1 MKKNQLLLLILF
13 GAAALLL
20 VLWLSVIRPIV
31 MTPDDPEPP
40 VTTGPGEGVQY
51 NYPLLYPTLDRSD
64 IRAIRIH
71 NSSGEYKFERTA
83 TEEGKEATPTSPF
96 VIYQKEGDKYL
107 SYFDVAYDEES
118 FSSLVVATGTFYYL
132 KNITTE
138 AEAVEETIDYHDYG
152 LAPEDDPAWFEIVT
166 FGGETIRVYVGDEA
180 VTEAGHYVRVEG
192 RPTVYLSLSSAVKET
207 ALVPLARFASPSIAY
222 FFVQQGYSFTKSFT
236 LWRPHDPSRPITAED
251 TVNFKAT
258 ATVEGGTPASHDL
271 SVDLRTALPAIKEAF
286 TGRMVTDK
294 SFAFTVAFPDKELSD
309 DFADYRNKTVT
320 FTVEAIT
327 SVNSLFLVL
336 DHINVEDQDIFH
348 AGTSYRIVA
357 PTAMTGYLP
366 NTTHH
371 MTVLETVG
379 MLEGSETVAV
389 GLTGAIEKY
398 GLDHYILYYETPEKL
413 ADGSSTENVVVDSYR
428 ANYLYISARQVDRE
442 KNAFYYVGSLMHN
455 VVVKVPAETLSFLE
469 YGDAWWL
476 NDMMFEVDVNNT
488 TELSFD
494 FDYTDHDVTYTFL
507 VGHSVGSNGKKAV
520 NSVIHKESGRS
531 IAINDYKTFYMHLLS
546 TDYVGAYPGDVEAA
560 LAAGRKVLTMSVTLS
575 DGVTH
580 VYRFYQCDARRVLV
594 SVAREDGP
602 EGAYFY
608 VSDSDVEKTCTD
620 ILLILDGKTPDPDT
634 QY

>member
-13 GAAALLL
+13 ATAALLL
-20 VLWLSVIRPIV
+20 VLWFAVIRPIV
-31 MTPDDPEPP
+31 LTPDEPEAPI
-40 VTTGPGEGVQY
+40 TTGPGEGSHY
-51 NYPLLYPTLDRSD
+51 NYPLLYPALTRAEIRS
-64 IRAIRIH
+64 IRVH
-71 NSSGEYKFERTA
+71 NATGEYKFERTA
-83 TEEGKEATPTSPF
+83 TEAGKEATPTSPF
-96 VIYQKEGDKYL
+96 VIYQKEGDRFL
-107 SYFDVAYDEES
+107 AYFDVAYDEEL

-138 AEAVEETIDYHDYG
+138 AVTAGESVNYADYG
-152 LAPEDDPAWFEIVT
+152 LAPEDDPAWFELVT
-166 FGGETIRVYVGDEA
+166 FAGETIRVYVGDEA

-192 RPTVYLSLSSAVKET
+192 RSTVYLSLSSAVKET
-207 ALVPLARFASPSIAY
+207 ALMPLAKFASPTLAY
-222 FFVQQGYSFTKSFT
+222 FFVQQGYSFNKNFT
-236 LWRPHDPSRPITAED
+236 LWRPHDPLCPIAAED

-258 ATVEGGTPASHDL
+258 ATVEGGTPVSHDL
-271 SVDLRTALPAIKEAF
+271 SVDLRTSLPAIREAF
-286 TGRMVTDK
+286 AGKMITDRG
-294 SFAFTVAFPDKELSD
+294 FTFTVTFPDKELEG

-348 AGTSYRIVA
+348 AGTSYKIIA
-357 PTAMTGYLP
+357 PSAMTGYLP

-371 MTVLETVG
+371 MTVLEKVG

-398 GLDHYILYYETPEKL
+398 GLDHFILYYETPEEL
-413 ADGSSTENVVVDSYR
+413 TPESTTENIKATSYL
-428 ANYLYISARQVDRE
+428 ANYLYISARKVDE
-442 KNAFYYVGSLMHN
+442 EGNAFYHVGSLVHN
-455 VVVKVPAETLSFLE
+455 VVVKVPADTLAFLE
-469 YGDAWWL
+469 YKDAWWL

-488 TELSFD
+488 KEMVFD
-494 FDYTDHDVTYTFL
+494 FDYTDHNETYSFAL
-507 VGHSVGSNGKKAV
+507 SHAAGNAGKLSVSAVIRKETGK
-520 NSVIHKESGRS
+520 SVV
-531 IAINDYKTFYMHLLS
+531 INDFKTLYMNILT
-546 TDYVGAYPGDVEAA
+546 TDYVGAYPGDVEAV
-560 LAAGRKVLTMSVTLS
+560 LAAGQRVLTMSVTLS

-580 VYRFYQCDARRVLV
+580 VYRFYLCDERRVLV

-608 VSDSDVEKTCTD
+608 ISDSDVEKICRD